1 MYHQLGGRGL
11 FGLISDGHILLYF
24 QSFDINK
31 EDNYDEQTSVCG
43 SRLKRVWLPSGRSC
57 WSSTRCS
64 SLTDGDLG
72 VRRCVY
78 RREETLSRDGTFI
91 KVRLPRQKQLPESL
105 SVLLLSWN
113 FSQPRFQKTNWNRE
127 YTKTTKLPTK
137 TRRLIGISGKRQEV
151 DPTRNDIQQ

>member
-1 MYHQLGGRGL
+1 MSGELQRDGRGRSFLSVYSIFVLEEMYYQLGGRGL

-57 WSSTRCS
+57 WSSTRRS

-72 VRRCVY
+72 VKRCVY

-91 KVRLPRQKQLPESL
+91 KA
-105 SVLLLSWN
+105 W
-113 FSQPRFQKTNWNRE
+113 F
-127 YTKTTKLPTK
+127 
-137 TRRLIGISGKRQEV
+137 
-151 DPTRNDIQQ
+151 